1 MMCPTV
7 EELLAFAQQ
16 YDDERATSPNPLSR
30 SVEEIRAHLEGGCEA
45 CRHHLA
51 QIRKILWAVSDP
63 RLVDPPSW
71 LLRQAQALYRHHRE
85 MQPSDEERAMLAV
98 LVVDSFAEGRLL
110 GLRGTWPMSRQF
122 LYRAGGYDIDL
133 SVDYIEAKDAVDII
147 GQSMPIT
154 NDLRSVAHATVE
166 LVKAST
172 LAHITQANVFGEFIL
187 DGVQEGVY
195 DLRIRLKDEAIYIPD
210 LPAIVRPFGQ
220 KTTRE
225 GRGS

>member
-1 MMCPTV
+1 MCPTV

-16 YDDERATSPNPLSR
+16 NDDERATWPDPLSR
-30 SVEEIRAHLEGGCEA
+30 SFEEIRRHLEAGCES
-45 CRHHLA
+45 CRHRLT
-51 QIRKILWAVSDP
+51 QIRKLLSAVWDP
-63 RLVDPPSW
+63 CLIDPPIW
-71 LLRQAQALYRHHRE
+71 LRRQAQALYRHHRQL
-85 MQPSDEERAMLAV
+85 QPSAEERATLAV

-122 LYRAGGYDIDL
+122 LYRAGDYDVDL

-195 DLRIRLKDEAIYIPD
+195 DLRIRLKDQAIYIPD
-210 LPAIVRPFGQ
+210 LPAIVRSFGQ

-225 GRGS
+225 GRES